1 MKKLAL
7 VLAALLVLSSVPAL
21 AVDWNETG
29 LPIVNEP
36 YTFSIFYTANPLRPR
51 ASAPLR

>member
-7 VLAALLVLSSVPAL
+7 VLAALMVFTSVPAL
-21 AVDWNETG
+21 AVNWNETG

-36 YTFSIFYTANPLRPR
+36 
-51 ASAPLR
+51 